1 MVEDELNSNRWT
13 KDETKDELID
23 NRWTKDE
30 TKDESI
36 AIRPNVVPGQYFL
49 DQT

>member
-36 AIRPNVVPGQYFL
+36 AIRPNVVPGQY
-49 DQT
+49 